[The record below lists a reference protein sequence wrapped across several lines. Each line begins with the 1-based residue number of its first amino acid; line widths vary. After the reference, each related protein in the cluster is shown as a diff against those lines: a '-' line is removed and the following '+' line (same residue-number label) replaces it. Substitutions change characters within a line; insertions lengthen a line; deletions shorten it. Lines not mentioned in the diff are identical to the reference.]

1 MEFKEKISEGTA
13 QLENY
18 KEIVEQINKT
28 LEKKCNDFLSK
39 NNFKRP
45 DGANSDNADQTQK
58 QIDQYWKKQSQ
69 KAEYIYAFG
78 KKVPVDY
85 IKKYLKDKRDVES
98 E

>member
-45 DGANSDNADQTQK
+45 DGDNLDNAGQT
-58 QIDQYWKKQSQ
+58 
-69 KAEYIYAFG
+69 
-78 KKVPVDY
+78 
-85 IKKYLKDKRDVES
+85 
-98 E
+98 